1 MAESKRDYYEV
12 LGVGR
17 DATDAQIKS
26 AYRKLAKK
34 YHPDVN
40 PGDKE
45 AEAKFKEASEAYA
58 ILSDSEK
65 RTKYDQY
72 GHAAFDPNMGGGG
85 FDFSGSDFSDIF
97 GDIFGNI
104 FGGGTRRNP
113 NAPRKGASIRAR
125 VRVTFDESMKGCEK
139 QLEIVLKDP
148 CTACGGSGAKPG
160 TSPEICHRCNGSGQ
174 VVFTSQS
181 FFGQVQNVQTCPE
194 CQGKGKVIREKCPT
208 CRGTGYTSSRKTIAV
223 AIPAGI
229 ESGQSIRIRG
239 KGEPGINGGER
250 GDLLVEVY
258 VTPHPVLQRQGMDI
272 VSRVPI
278 SYAQAV
284 LGGEVKVLTIDG
296 DVAYTIKPGTNT
308 GTTVRLRGKGV
319 PYQRNRDVRGD
330 HYVTFD
336 IETPKHLSSEAKEA
350 LRNFDRLSG
359 NSLGQETSKKKGFKE
374 KLKEVFE
381 DE

>member
-1 MAESKRDYYEV
+1 M
-12 LGVGR
+12 
-17 DATDAQIKS
+17 
-26 AYRKLAKK
+26 
-34 YHPDVN
+34 
-40 PGDKE
+40 
-45 AEAKFKEASEAYA
+45 
-58 ILSDSEK
+58 
-65 RTKYDQY
+65 
-72 GHAAFDPNMGGGG
+72 
-85 FDFSGSDFSDIF
+85 
-97 GDIFGNI
+97 
-104 FGGGTRRNP
+104 
-113 NAPRKGASIRAR
+113 
-125 VRVTFDESMKGCEK
+125 
-139 QLEIVLKDP
+139 
-148 CTACGGSGAKPG
+148 
-160 TSPEICHRCNGSGQ
+160 
-174 VVFTSQS
+174 
-181 FFGQVQNVQTCPE
+181 
-194 CQGKGKVIREKCPT
+194 
-208 CRGTGYTSSRKTIAV
+208 
-223 AIPAGI
+223 
-229 ESGQSIRIRG
+229 
-239 KGEPGINGGER
+239 
-250 GDLLVEVY
+250 EVY